1 MFHKDVFS
9 EHMISLK
16 QKLILGRT
24 VMAKINL
31 MTLLSVVPDANRDYL
46 IWLSA
51 LKLAFYREE
60 PKV

>member
-31 MTLLSVVPDANRDYL
+31 TTLLSVVPDANGDYL
-46 IWLSA
+46 
-51 LKLAFYREE
+51 
-60 PKV
+60 V